1 MNIRN
6 LLIAATLVAA
16 SGTAFAGKAPV
27 ILGGFQTT
35 GIVNASA
42 EFIAAEKAED
52 DKKEDA
58 TKQDVEDVKN
68 SRQ

>member
-16 SGTAFAGKAPV
+16 SGAAFAGKSPV
-27 ILGGFQTT
+27 ILGGFQTV

-42 EFIAAEKAED
+42 EFIAAEKATDE
-52 DKKEDA
+52 DKKDA

-68 SRQ
+68 AR